1 MLNKIYKTLPFLTLF
16 VLPIF
21 ANAQVLSKTTTLFT
35 QAKFIVTTILIP
47 LVFALA
53 LLLFFWGVAKYIW
66 SEGQGKEDGK
76 KIMIWGV
83 VALFVMSAVWG
94 LVAFIEDELLGG
106 QSPGSSPIPTI
117 GGYGGSG
124 SGSGGGG
131 GGSGVCPPG
140 TEEVSGNC
148 I

>member
-66 SEGQGKEDGK
+66 SEGQGKEVKSEAVIGSVQVDLGRLSL
-76 KIMIWGV
+76 IV
-83 VALFVMSAVWG
+83 VFHVSSSRIG
-94 LVAFIEDELLGG
+94 LNTG
-106 QSPGSSPIPTI
+106 
-117 GGYGGSG
+117 
-124 SGSGGGG
+124 
-131 GGSGVCPPG
+131 
-140 TEEVSGNC
+140 
-148 I
+148 